1 MAGIILVAVVKLLWG
16 MALWARK
23 SDHRVGD
30 RWGDEPVEV
39 VEWSG
44 RDGYVNAGGELW
56 RAAGPRV
63 AARRARPRRED
74 EGPPARGQ
82 TNRKRRRTAPHKE
95 MTNARRP

>member
-30 RWGDEPVEV
+30 RWGDGPVEV

-56 RAAGPRV
+56 RAAGPEGLRPGERVRV
-63 AARRARPRRED
+63 AKTKGLQLEVRRIEKA
-74 EGPPARGQ
+74 PADG
-82 TNRKRRRTAPHKE
+82 A
-95 MTNARRP
+95 A

>member
-39 VEWSG
+39 VEWNG
-44 RDGYVNAGGELW
+44 REGYVNAGGELW
-56 RAAGPRV
+56 RAAGAEGLRPGERVRV
-63 AARRARPRRED
+63 AKTKGLLLEVRRIE
-74 EGPPARGQ
+74 
-82 TNRKRRRTAPHKE
+82 KAP
-95 MTNARRP
+95 NDGAA